1 MASFSRACLIF
12 LSLLTRDAFS
22 LASPGRR
29 AFLVTGANGY
39 VGREIVHEL
48 LSQAADDENDDIVC
62 LVRKGRVEEESK
74 YWKGNNNVAVKP
86 YDMLDGGATLENA
99 LKEVSDDDQ
108 EKECVVYHVA
118 SVFGPTE
125 DHKQTALDNV
135 EGTENVVK
143 CLAKFPNTKLVLTS
157 SMAAV
162 RGTGQKPKNGD
173 CYSYV
178 DWNALSE
185 LGKNWGSSYQW
196 SKAESEHRAWELS
209 KEIGVPMVSLCP
221 SFIFGPSTDGT
232 FESNSYSIQLV
243 GQWINGE
250 SDVQS
255 RLCVDVRDV
264 AKAHVAAG
272 TRDVALGQR
281 YIVSTESRMPSKVLA
296 EAIKAVSPTPEKITF
311 DADFDGGAI
320 PIGEREVIAEERLA
334 DELEVVL
341 TPSNV
346 TFQDMARAYL
356 AGTPS

>member
-1 MASFSRACLIF
+1 MLII
-12 LSLLTRDAFS
+12 RDAIS
-22 LASPGRR
+22 LASSSPRR

-39 VGREIVHEL
+39 VGREVVHEL
-48 LSQAADDENDDIVC
+48 LVSQTTSNDDDDDIVC
-62 LVRKGRVEEESK
+62 LVRKGRVEEERK
-74 YWKGNNNVAVKP
+74 YWKGKKNIAVKP
-86 YDMLDGGATLENA
+86 YDMLDGGTTLENA
-99 LKEVSDDDQ
+99 LQEVSEDD
-108 EKECVVYHVA
+108 KECVVYHVA
-118 SVFGPTE
+118 SVFGPTD

-320 PIGEREVIAEERLA
+320 SIGEREVIAEERLA